1 MHKHDT
7 RPPLSRA
14 TGLGSA
20 SKGVGHWWAERVSAI
35 ALIPLT
41 IWFLASVIALTGRDH
56 AGVVTWLRAPSARI
70 CMVLLLVALFYHMAL
85 GLQVVIEDYVHSGAR
100 FPVLI
105 AIRLGCFA
113 LAVTGIVVTLRISLG
128 G

>member
-1 MHKHDT
+1 MHKQDT
-7 RPPLSRA
+7 RSPLSRA

-20 SKGVGHWWAERVSAI
+20 SKGVGHWWAERVTAI
-35 ALIPLT
+35 ALVPLT
-41 IWFLASVIALTGRDH
+41 IWFLASVITVTGRDH
-56 AGVVTWLRAPSARI
+56 AGVVTWLRTPSATI
-70 CMVLLLVALFYHMAL
+70 CMVLLLVPLFYHMAL

>member
-1 MHKHDT
+1 MHTQD
-7 RPPLSRA
+7 RRSPLSRA

-20 SKGVGHWWAERVSAI
+20 RKGVGHWWAERVTAI
-35 ALIPLT
+35 ALVPQT
-41 IWFLASVIALTGRDH
+41 IWFLASVVALTGSDR
-56 AGVVTWLRAPSARI
+56 AGVVTWLRTPSAAI

-100 FPVLI
+100 FAVLI
-105 AIRLGCFA
+105 AIRLACFA
-113 LAVTGIVVTLRISLG
+113 VAGTGILVTLRISVG

>member
-1 MHKHDT
+1 MS
-7 RPPLSRA
+7 PL
-14 TGLGSA
+14 GY
-20 SKGVGHWWAERVSAI
+20 
-35 ALIPLT
+35 
-41 IWFLASVIALTGRDH
+41 
-56 AGVVTWLRAPSARI
+56 
-70 CMVLLLVALFYHMAL
+70 VLLLVALFYHMAL

-128 G
+128 S

>member
-1 MHKHDT
+1 LEKHT

-14 TGLGSA
+14 TWLGSG

-56 AGVVTWLRAPSARI
+56 AGVVTWLRMPSATI

-113 LAVTGIVVTLRISLG
+113 LAVTGIVATLRISLG